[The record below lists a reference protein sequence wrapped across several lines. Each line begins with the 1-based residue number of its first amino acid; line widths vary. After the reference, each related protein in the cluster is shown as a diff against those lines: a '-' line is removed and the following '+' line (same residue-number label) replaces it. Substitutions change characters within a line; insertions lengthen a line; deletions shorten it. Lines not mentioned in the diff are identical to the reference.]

1 MEPIDLDYF
10 ESVWGEDLFIRREM
24 KSYLLKHSLE
34 LLIEEI
40 KNSPKYMG
48 MVKNACI
55 VNDVLY
61 VAVRNSNGIP
71 KDTYTKLM
79 DNVFAQLNLNK
90 TINNLNI
97 VYEVRV

>member
-1 MEPIDLDYF
+1 
-10 ESVWGEDLFIRREM
+10 M
-24 KSYLLKHSLE
+24 KSYLIKHSLE

>member
-10 ESVWGEDLFIRREM
+10 ESVWGEDLRKEM

-48 MVKNACI
+48 MVKNVCI
-55 VNDVLY
+55 LNDVLY
-61 VAVRNSNGIP
+61 VSVRSSKGIP

-79 DNVFAQLNLNK
+79 DNVFAQLKTNK
-90 TINNLNI
+90 TINSLNI